1 MPKSQFY
8 PHVKEMMG
16 KDFAEL
22 LREIAPFVEPRAD
35 IIKTNRRLDI
45 TIDAAGASAED
56 MSINQKNRTLIIEGK
71 IRPQPPEEEQEL
83 IASERFYGPFKREIF
98 IPEEYDLRRIHAE
111 LKSGILTVTIPFRTY
126 KKGEEQ

>member
-1 MPKSQFY
+1 MPKSHFY

-35 IIKTNRRLDI
+35 IIKTNRRLTI

-56 MSINQKNRTLIIEGK
+56 MSISQKNRTLIIEGK
-71 IRPQPPEEEQEL
+71 IKPQPTEEEQEW
-83 IASERFYGPFKREIF
+83 IARERFYGPFKREIA
-98 IPEEYDLRRIHAE
+98 IPEEYDLHQIHAKFE
-111 LKSGILTVTIPFRTY
+111 SGILTVTVPYRTY
-126 KKGEEQ
+126 EKGEER